1 MELSKKEIEVGIE
14 AVMINERRSL
24 QQNKSGHK
32 YWSDVA
38 SELEAQGITRRTIV
52 QDLADTGVPI
62 TEDFI
67 KHVVW
72 FHFMVGM
79 YGKTSTADLTTK
91 EWSEVEKNFT
101 LFLKEN
107 YGLQTEY
114 PSQDNQSF
122 LETYIT

>member
-1 MELSKKEIEVGIE
+1 MSEQRTP
-14 AVMINERRSL
+14 A
-24 QQNKSGHK
+24 QNRSGHR

-38 SELEAQGITRRTIV
+38 NELEAQGITRLTIV
-52 QDLADTGVPI
+52 EDLADTGVPL

-79 YGKTSTADLTTK
+79 YGKKSTADLTTK
-91 EWSEVEKNFT
+91 EWTEVEKNFT

-114 PSQDNQSF
+114 PSVENQHLDQLDSV
-122 LETYIT
+122 